1 MKQFFKLNRITFQ
14 RLYEDA
20 RTWFQTIY
28 NLSADQFTPASPWG
42 QLLETLINLSQ
53 MIFYYIEDSITELN
67 INTASRRQS
76 VIGIAAMNGHS
87 ATRSISASGDIV
99 LENSGQSV
107 DITGQN
113 IIIPNYTKLFCLN
126 NGQSYIL
133 NLNQDEIRI
142 NTSNSERIKV
152 KIIQG
157 TWENQTFTGTGQP
170 LQSFEV
176 NIRGRK
182 EIDNNLVNVYVNGEL
197 FPKYESLYDIPYE
210 KPGCIIRTGM
220 TSGVDIFFGTGFN
233 GKIPLTGSTIRIE
246 YLVTNG
252 SFGNILTNINNVTFR
267 WDETGYDITGN
278 SVDLNSALI
287 TSLVTPISFG
297 SDHEP
302 IELTRLVAPRMSRS
316 FVLANAENYSIFL
329 QKMNYFS
336 IVECFSTFDDSVLED
351 DNVIYIFAIPEI
363 LKRVRKNEEYFSIP
377 QETFSLSDAEK
388 DSIYRLLQESGQ
400 MIVTTAVKVLDPV
413 ITRYILNI
421 SIIMYEGYDVETIR
435 EKIVERV
442 SQYFLNNKR
451 RDRIPKSDLVAIIE
465 AIDGVDSVDLYFLNE
480 GNELNKFNWLQEQ
493 INNPSAV
500 EPDEVGLDEHGNILI
515 GKSEYPIIRG
525 GWADRYGVFFQDN
538 ADLSVTSSINIDIAK
553 ITPKSVNLELH
564 SASIKS
570 LKGLK

>member
-20 RTWFQTIY
+20 RTWFQTVY
-28 NLSADQFTPASPWG
+28 NLTADQFTPASPWG

-76 VIGIAAMNGHS
+76 IIGIAAMNGHS
-87 ATRSISASGDIV
+87 ATRSIAATGDIF
-99 LENSGQSV
+99 LEYSGESV
-107 DITGQN
+107 DMVGQN
-113 IIIPNYTKLFCLN
+113 IIIPNYTKLFCFN

-133 NLNQDEIRI
+133 HLNQDEIRM
-142 NTSNSERIKV
+142 NVTTSDKLKV
-152 KIIQG
+152 KILQG
-157 TWENQTFTGTGQP
+157 TWENQTFTGTGGP
-170 LQSFEV
+170 LQSFEI

-197 FPKYESLYDIPYE
+197 FPKYDGLYDIPYE

-220 TSGVDIFFGTGFN
+220 TSGIDIFFGTGFN
-233 GKIPLTGSTIRIE
+233 GKIPPTGSTIRVE
-246 YLVTNG
+246 YLITNG
-252 SFGNILTNINNVTFR
+252 SFGNVLTNINNVTFR

-278 SVDLNSALI
+278 SVDLNSALK
-287 TSLVTPISFG
+287 TTLATPISFG
-297 SDHEP
+297 ADHEP
-302 IELTRLVAPRMSRS
+302 IELTRLVAPRTSRS
-316 FVLANAENYSIFL
+316 FVLANAENYSVFL

-336 IVECFSTFDDSVLED
+336 IVECFSTFDDNVLED
-351 DNVIYIFAIPEI
+351 DNVIYVFAIPDI

-377 QETFSLSDAEK
+377 QETFILSDAEK
-388 DSIYRLLQESGQ
+388 DRIYRLLQESGQ
-400 MIVTTAVKVLDPV
+400 MIVTTAIKVLDPV
-413 ITRYILNI
+413 ITRYVLNI
-421 SIIMYEGYDVETIR
+421 SIIIYEGYDVETIR

-480 GNELNKFNWLQEQ
+480 GNELNKYNWLQEKLT
-493 INNPSAV
+493 NPTAI
-500 EPDEVGLDEHGNILI
+500 EPDEIGLDEHGNILI

-525 GWADRYGVFFQDN
+525 GWSDRYEIFYQDN
-538 ADLSVTSSINIDIAK
+538 ADLSVTSSINIDVAK

-564 SASIKS
+564 SASLKS

>member
-20 RTWFQTIY
+20 RTWFQTVY
-28 NLSADQFTPASPWG
+28 NLTADQFTPASPWG

-76 VIGIAAMNGHS
+76 IIGIAAMNGHS
-87 ATRSISASGDIV
+87 ATRSIAATGDIF
-99 LENSGQSV
+99 LEYSGESV
-107 DITGQN
+107 DMVGQN
-113 IIIPNYTKLFCLN
+113 IIIPNYTKLFCFN

-133 NLNQDEIRI
+133 HLNQDEIRM
-142 NTSNSERIKV
+142 NVTTSDKVKV
-152 KIIQG
+152 KILQG
-157 TWENQTFTGTGQP
+157 TWENQTFTGTGGP
-170 LQSFEV
+170 LQSFEI

-197 FPKYESLYDIPYE
+197 FPKYDGLYDIPYE

-220 TSGVDIFFGTGFN
+220 TSGIDIFFGTGFN
-233 GKIPLTGSTIRIE
+233 GKIPQTGSTIRVE
-246 YLVTNG
+246 YLITNG

-278 SVDLNSALI
+278 SVDLNSALK
-287 TSLVTPISFG
+287 TTLATPISFG
-297 SDHEP
+297 ADHEP
-302 IELTRLVAPRMSRS
+302 IELTRLVAPRTSRS
-316 FVLANAENYSIFL
+316 FVLANAENYSVFL

-336 IVECFSTFDDSVLED
+336 IVECFSTFDDNVLED
-351 DNVIYIFAIPEI
+351 DNVIYVFAIPDI

-377 QETFSLSDAEK
+377 QETFILSDAEK
-388 DSIYRLLQESGQ
+388 DRIYRLLQESGQ
-400 MIVTTAVKVLDPV
+400 MIVTTAIKVLDPV
-413 ITRYILNI
+413 ITRYVLNI
-421 SIIMYEGYDVETIR
+421 SIIIYEGYDVETIR

-480 GNELNKFNWLQEQ
+480 GNELNKYNWLQEKLT
-493 INNPSAV
+493 NPTAI
-500 EPDEVGLDEHGNILI
+500 EPDEIGLDEHGNILI

-525 GWADRYGVFFQDN
+525 GWSDRYEVFYQDN
-538 ADLSVTSSINIDIAK
+538 ADLSVTSSINIDVAK

-564 SASIKS
+564 SASLKS
-570 LKGLK
+570 LKGQK

>member
-421 SIIMYEGYDVETIR
+421 SIIIYEGYDVETIR

>member
-20 RTWFQTIY
+20 RTWFQTVY
-28 NLSADQFTPASPWG
+28 NLTADQFTPASPWG

-76 VIGIAAMNGHS
+76 IIGIAAMNGHS
-87 ATRSISASGDIV
+87 ATRSIAATGDIF
-99 LENSGQSV
+99 LEYSGESV
-107 DITGQN
+107 DMVGQN
-113 IIIPNYTKLFCLN
+113 IIIPNYTKLFCFN

-133 NLNQDEIRI
+133 HLNQDEIRM
-142 NTSNSERIKV
+142 NVTTSDKVKV
-152 KIIQG
+152 KILQG
-157 TWENQTFTGTGQP
+157 TWENQTFTGTGGP
-170 LQSFEV
+170 LQSFEI

-197 FPKYESLYDIPYE
+197 FPKYDGLYDIPYE

-220 TSGVDIFFGTGFN
+220 TSGIDIFFGTGFN
-233 GKIPLTGSTIRIE
+233 GKIPQTGSTIRVE
-246 YLVTNG
+246 YLITNG

-278 SVDLNSALI
+278 SVDLNSALK
-287 TSLVTPISFG
+287 TTLATPISFG
-297 SDHEP
+297 ADHEP
-302 IELTRLVAPRMSRS
+302 IELTRLVAPRTSRS
-316 FVLANAENYSIFL
+316 FVLANAENYSVFL

-336 IVECFSTFDDSVLED
+336 IVECFSTFDDNVLED
-351 DNVIYIFAIPEI
+351 DNVIYVFAIPDI

-377 QETFSLSDAEK
+377 QETFILSDAEK
-388 DSIYRLLQESGQ
+388 DRIYRLLQESGQ
-400 MIVTTAVKVLDPV
+400 MIVTTAIKVLDPV
-413 ITRYILNI
+413 ITRYVLNI
-421 SIIMYEGYDVETIR
+421 SIIIYEGYDVETIR

-480 GNELNKFNWLQEQ
+480 GNELNKYNWLREKLT
-493 INNPSAV
+493 NPTAI
-500 EPDEVGLDEHGNILI
+500 EPDEIGLDEHGNILI

-525 GWADRYGVFFQDN
+525 GWSDRYEVFYQDN
-538 ADLSVTSSINIDIAK
+538 ADLSVTSSINIDVAK

-564 SASIKS
+564 SASLKS

>member
-20 RTWFQTIY
+20 RTWFQTVY
-28 NLSADQFTPASPWG
+28 NLTADQFTPASPWG

-76 VIGIAAMNGHS
+76 IIGIAAMNGHS
-87 ATRSISASGDIV
+87 ATRSIAATGDIF
-99 LENSGQSV
+99 LEYSGESV
-107 DITGQN
+107 DMVGQN
-113 IIIPNYTKLFCLN
+113 IIIPNYTKLFCFN

-133 NLNQDEIRI
+133 HLNQDEIRM
-142 NTSNSERIKV
+142 NVTTSDKVKV
-152 KIIQG
+152 KILQG
-157 TWENQTFTGTGQP
+157 TWENQTFTGTGGP
-170 LQSFEV
+170 LQSFEI

-197 FPKYESLYDIPYE
+197 FPKYDGLYDIPYE

-220 TSGVDIFFGTGFN
+220 TSGIDIFFGTGFN
-233 GKIPLTGSTIRIE
+233 GKIPQTGSTIRVE
-246 YLVTNG
+246 YLITNG

-278 SVDLNSALI
+278 SVDLNSALK
-287 TSLVTPISFG
+287 TTLATPISFG
-297 SDHEP
+297 ADHEP
-302 IELTRLVAPRMSRS
+302 IELTRLVAPRTSRS
-316 FVLANAENYSIFL
+316 FVLANAENYSVFL

-336 IVECFSTFDDSVLED
+336 IVECFSTFDDNVLED
-351 DNVIYIFAIPEI
+351 DNVIYVFAIPDI

-377 QETFSLSDAEK
+377 QETFILSDAEK
-388 DSIYRLLQESGQ
+388 DRIYRLLQESGQ
-400 MIVTTAVKVLDPV
+400 MIVTTAIKVLDPV
-413 ITRYILNI
+413 ITRYVLNI
-421 SIIMYEGYDVETIR
+421 SIIIYEGYDVETIR

-465 AIDGVDSVDLYFLNE
+465 AINGVDSVDLYFLNE
-480 GNELNKFNWLQEQ
+480 GNELNKYNWLQEKLT
-493 INNPSAV
+493 NPTAI
-500 EPDEVGLDEHGNILI
+500 EPDEIGLDEHGNILI

-525 GWADRYGVFFQDN
+525 GWSDRYEVFYQDN
-538 ADLSVTSSINIDIAK
+538 ADLSVTSSINIDVAK

-564 SASIKS
+564 SASLKS
-570 LKGLK
+570 LKGQK

>member
-28 NLSADQFTPASPWG
+28 NITADQFTPASPWG

-76 VIGIAAMNGHS
+76 IIGIAAMNGHS

-126 NGQSYIL
+126 NGQSFIL

-142 NTSNSERIKV
+142 NISNTERIKV

-170 LQSFEV
+170 LQSYEI

-182 EIDNNLVNVYVNGEL
+182 EIDNNLVNVYVNGEH

-210 KPGCIIRTGM
+210 KPGCIIRTGI

-246 YLVTNG
+246 YLITNG

-278 SVDLNSALI
+278 PVDLNSALI

-302 IELTRLVAPRMSRS
+302 IELTRLVAPRISRS

-351 DNVIYIFAIPEI
+351 DNVIYVFAIPEI

-413 ITRYILNI
+413 ITRYVLNI

-480 GNELNKFNWLQEQ
+480 GNELNKSNWLQEK

-500 EPDEVGLDEHGNILI
+500 EPDEVSLDEHGNIVI

-525 GWADRYGVFFQDN
+525 GWADRYSVFYQDN
-538 ADLSVTSSINIDIAK
+538 ADLNVTSSINIDVAK
-553 ITPKSVNLELH
+553 ITPKGVNLRLH